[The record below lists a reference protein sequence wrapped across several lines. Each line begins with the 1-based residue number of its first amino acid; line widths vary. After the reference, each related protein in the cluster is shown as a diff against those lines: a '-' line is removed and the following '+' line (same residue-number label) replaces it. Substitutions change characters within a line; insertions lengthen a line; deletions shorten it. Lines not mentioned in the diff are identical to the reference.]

1 MYYQML
7 LPVAS
12 LEKTRVVS
20 IMQTWLQ
27 LQLEGISGRV
37 CTGKHCWQAW
47 GCLGTSNQVAS
58 HLWSF

>member
-1 MYYQML
+1 MFGKNFMYYQML

-37 CTGKHCWQAW
+37 CTGET
-47 GCLGTSNQVAS
+47 LLTSMGM
-58 HLWSF
+58 FGDK